1 MPNSLH
7 RSAIA
12 SPASHKLHPLVQRRT
27 LLPRHNHS
35 LPEGRKCY
43 LCVRYDVL
51 PMSPAAHVYLVHRSF
66 DFRSTT
72 VQKRCCSF
80 HCFSVRTVDQMRV
93 VIQGNARIRMAELSL
108 CDLWSC
114 ARFEENC

>member
-51 PMSPAAHVYLVHRSF
+51 PMSPAAHS
-66 DFRSTT
+66 
-72 VQKRCCSF
+72 
-80 HCFSVRTVDQMRV
+80 
-93 VIQGNARIRMAELSL
+93 LSL
-108 CDLWSC
+108 MHLRCYAAAVSVSEFVAQVAQTTPVEVEFKGNSKPSPTFSAHC
-114 ARFEENC
+114 